1 MAKVIQ
7 AFRERYHNFKLYNIG
22 DEYPENDKNRMQY
35 LVEQGFLSVELES
48 KESPERPEESGSE
61 TEPEEK
67 PKRRK
72 KGVSDDGDSDA

>member
-1 MAKVIQ
+1 VAKVIQ

-22 DEYPENDKNRMQY
+22 DEYPEDDKNRVQY
-35 LVEQGFLSVELES
+35 LVEQGFLSVEQES
-48 KESPERPEESGSE
+48 QESTKQPEEPGPE

-72 KGVSDDGDSDA
+72 KGVIDDGDSDA